1 MITATLTDDK
11 KWIYVDGNPDEVDQI
26 RLTFTKKINS
36 WFIIKKKNPDANV
49 EEAFMN
55 HLGIIPVGLWVELV
69 NVCVEY
75 NYYLS
80 FSPDFNDSI
89 KNHTVSEESYKTYI
103 DTLFQNKDFQP
114 RDYQYDAV
122 YNMLKYN
129 NCCVEI
135 STSGGK
141 TLMSY
146 MLFRYM
152 KDVMGVKHILFV
164 TPKTNLTTQSVD
176 KFIAYDKL
184 NGKESDWTYG
194 EIHANAKKKESY
206 DDNIVFGNYQS
217 LVRKK
222 KEFFEQFE
230 CVIIDEAH
238 HATNTSCRVIL
249 KRCVNAKYKIGMTG
263 TFPKNESYD
272 SFVLQSYIGPVV
284 YRLTSHELINEKQ
297 VATPVHV
304 NVIEMKYLEDDK
316 LSALYNL
323 RNVSKS
329 DDPTIGGKILNTEK
343 DVARENSRRLSFIC
357 NMIAKT
363 TKNSLV
369 IFTDVQTEYGRSVYN
384 HLRESTTKNVYYIDG
399 GTPTAVRAQIKDAM
413 EDDLSQNTII
423 VASIGCFSEG
433 IDICNMWNI
442 FLVESTKSD
451 NIMAQLLGRGMRMFE
466 GKDKTVLVDFVDD
479 FRYGGGFYQDN
490 YLYKHGRER
499 IEIYCKRGF
508 PCNVISVDLT
518 KINI

>member
-1 MITATLTDDK
+1 MEDK
-11 KWIYVDGNPDEVDQI
+11 RWLYVDGNPDEVDQV
-26 RLTFTKKINS
+26 RLSFTKKINS

-49 EEAFMN
+49 DEAFMN
-55 HLGIIPVGLWVELV
+55 HLGIIPVGLWMELV

-75 NYYLS
+75 GYYLC
-80 FSPDFNDSI
+80 FSDDFNQSI
-89 KNHTVSEESYKTYI
+89 TNETVNENSYKEYI
-103 DTLFQNKDFQP
+103 ESLFVNKDFQP
-114 RDYQYDAV
+114 RDYQYNAV
-122 YNMLKYN
+122 YSMLKYN

-176 KFIAYDKL
+176 KFIAYDEY
-184 NGKESDWTYG
+184 NGKEHDWTYG
-194 EIHANAKKKESY
+194 EIHADAKKKSSY

-217 LVRKK
+217 LVKK
-222 KEFFEQFE
+222 KADFFEQFE
-230 CVIIDEAH
+230 CVIVDEAH
-238 HATNTSCRVIL
+238 HAQNTSCRTIL

-263 TFPKNESYD
+263 TFPKNGSYD

-284 YRLTSHELINEKQ
+284 YRLTSSELINEKQ
-297 VATPVHV
+297 AATPVHV
-304 NVIEMKYLEDDK
+304 NVIEMRYLDDER
-316 LSALYNL
+316 LTALYNL

-329 DDPTIGGKILNTEK
+329 DDPTIGGKILEAEK
-343 DVARENSRRLSFIC
+343 SVARNDKRRLSFIC
-357 NMIAKT
+357 NMISKV

-369 IFTDVQTEYGRSVYN
+369 IFTDVQNEYGRSVYN
-384 HLRESTTKNVYYIDG
+384 HLRENTSKTVYYIDG
-399 GTPTAVRAQIKDAM
+399 GTSTNIREQIKESM
-413 EDDLSQNTII
+413 ENDLEQNTII

-451 NIMAQLLGRGMRMFE
+451 NIMAQLLGRGMRMFD

-479 FRYGGGFYQDN
+479 FRYGTGFYRDN
-490 YLYKHGRER
+490 YLYKHGKER
-499 IEIYCKRGF
+499 IDIYCNRGF
-508 PCNVISVDLT
+508 PCNVASVDLAQ
-518 KINI
+518 INI